1 MVTKH
6 PPVLLDHLSK
16 ATYQLTFADEIATQ
30 SAYKRR
36 FKDIQSQLK
45 LAGPLISLFCFSSRA
60 RPHAVRYSERRNQR
74 LIFRELR
81 AQRFSL

>member
-45 LAGPLISLFCFSSRA
+45 LNGPLISLFCFSSRA
-60 RPHAVRYSERRNQR
+60 RPHAVRYSERRDQR